1 MTYTQILYQVADY
14 VATITLNRP
23 DRLNAWTSTMAT
35 ELRHAMESANSDPL
49 VRVIV
54 LTGAGRGFCGGL
66 DMAELSDFTSSGTFE
81 PPQPTPIDDDARPDF
96 HHPMAYFPSLRKP
109 VIAAINGAAVGH
121 GFVLAAYCDLR
132 FAGNSAAFVT
142 AFARRGL
149 IAEFG
154 MAWLLPRIVGQ
165 SRALDLL
172 FSSRKVGADEAL
184 RIGLADRAFADDE
197 LLAETLSYAADIAA
211 GSSPRSTRIM
221 KRQVWNANFQ
231 SLEASLA
238 ESDRGTSDSLRSDHF
253 REGVAHFVEKR
264 APRWPAD

>member
-1 MTYTQILYQVADY
+1 MLYTQILYDVVDY
-14 VATITLNRP
+14 VATVTLNRP
-23 DRLNAWTSTMAT
+23 DRLNAWTTTMES
-35 ELRHAMESANSDPL
+35 ELRHAMESANDDPL

-54 LTGAGRGFCGGL
+54 LTGAGRGFCAGL
-66 DMAELSDFTSSGTFE
+66 DMAELSDFTASGTFE
-81 PPQPTPIDDDARPDF
+81 PPPPSPIDGDARPDF

-109 VIAAINGAAVGH
+109 VIAAINGAAAGH
-121 GFVLAAYCDLR
+121 GFVLASYCDLR
-132 FAGNSAAFVT
+132 FAGSSSAFIT

-184 RIGLADRAFADDE
+184 RIGLVDRVFTDDE
-197 LLAETLSYAADIAA
+197 LLAKTASYAADMAA
-211 GSSPRSTRIM
+211 GCSPRSTRIM

-238 ESDRGTSDSLRSDHF
+238 ESDREMAESIKSSHF
-253 REGVAHFVEKR
+253 QEGVSHFVEKR
-264 APRWPAD
+264 GPIWPDD